1 MFYLFRKASYLSIPA
16 HSSPTKEI
24 AAKDETNV
32 VDAKITGT
40 AGEVSAIEQPK
51 PTAKRRGGDCST
63 TKDIAVKDE
72 TNVVDTKMTVV
83 GDPTIEQPKP
93 TRKRRGG
100 DSSEKSTKSKSY
112 RQAIEQSKPMRKRWR
127 DDSSEKSSRSKSCR
141 HDSSQR
147 REKHCGSRSDSVV
160 KQKAVK
166 REHRGQQRAKEEPT
180 ANFTDGW
187 VHFFKVRYCKGTVAE
202 VFFLSELKYFKSG
215 SGYKKSPARS
225 DST

>member
-1 MFYLFRKASYLSIPA
+1 MPRGQKKKKNLQKLILFYLFRKASYLRITA

-40 AGEVSAIEQPK
+40 AGEVSA
-51 PTAKRRGGDCST
+51 
-63 TKDIAVKDE
+63 
-72 TNVVDTKMTVV
+72 
-83 GDPTIEQPKP
+83 IEQPKP